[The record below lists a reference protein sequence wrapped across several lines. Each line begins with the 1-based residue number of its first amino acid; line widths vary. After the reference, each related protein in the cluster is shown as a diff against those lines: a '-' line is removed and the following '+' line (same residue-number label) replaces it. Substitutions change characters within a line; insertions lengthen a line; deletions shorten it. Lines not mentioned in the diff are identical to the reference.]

1 MMLSC
6 NHVDLELAPHP
17 ERQRGD
23 EQVASCFSLA
33 NIGEEVAEEFLIFD
47 A

>member
-6 NHVDLELAPHP
+6 NHVDLELAPRL
-17 ERQRGD
+17 ERQRCD
-23 EQVASCFSLA
+23 EQVASRSSLA